1 MKIYFLL
8 IFLSHSFLIDTC
20 LVQFSTVMFLNIKTL
35 MEGTYMKPMSVTIEA
50 QGPPSVMK
58 LLESDIGAT
67 KEGEVLIRQSA
78 IGVNYMDIYQR
89 SGYYPM
95 DLPSGIGLEAC
106 GIIVSVGA
114 GVDNLTE
121 GDRVVYSGGPP
132 GSYAN
137 IRNVLASRVI
147 RIPKGIEDEQAAAIF
162 LKGTTAEYL
171 LERAYKVEAGQ
182 TVLFHAAAGGVG
194 LIAGQW
200 GKAIG
205 ARMIGVAGGPEKCA
219 LAKEHGYAEIIDRK
233 TEDVVARVKELTG
246 GTGVPVVYD
255 SVGKDTFEQS
265 IECLSPRGYFI
276 SFGTTSGSVPP
287 IDAAMLQHKGSLY
300 FTRPTLANYCAAS
313 DDLEASAARLFEMI
327 ANGAVKTKIGQRY
340 SLSDV
345 VKAHLDLEAGKTSGS
360 TILLP

>member
-1 MKIYFLL
+1 MKSI
-8 IFLSHSFLIDTC
+8 
-20 LVQFSTVMFLNIKTL
+20 
-35 MEGTYMKPMSVTIEA
+35 SVAIEA
-50 QGPPSVMK
+50 QGAPSVMK
-58 LLESDIGAT
+58 LSNVDIGPP
-67 KEGEVLIRQSA
+67 KEGEVLIRQSF

-95 DLPSGIGLEAC
+95 NLPSGIGLEAS
-106 GIIVSVGA
+106 GIIESIGA
-114 GVDNLTE
+114 GVNFLTE

-132 GSYAN
+132 GSYADV
-137 IRNVLASRVI
+137 RNVLASRVV
-147 RIPKGIEDEQAAAIF
+147 RIPENIEDEQAAAIF

-171 LERAYKVEAGQ
+171 LERAYPITAGQ

-219 LAKEHGYAEIIDRK
+219 LAKEHGYTEVIDRNN
-233 TEDVVARVKELTG
+233 ENVVARVKELTDG
-246 GTGVPVVYD
+246 KGVPVVYD

-265 IECLSPRGYFI
+265 VECLSPRGYFM

-300 FTRPTLANYCAAS
+300 FTRPTLANYCATR
-313 DDLEASAARLFEMI
+313 DDLELSAARLFKMI
-327 ANGAVKTKIGQRY
+327 ANGDVKTKIGQRY
-340 SLSDV
+340 KLSDV
-345 VKAHLDLEAGKTSGS
+345 VRSHLDLEAGKTFGS
-360 TILLP
+360 SILIP

>member
-1 MKIYFLL
+1 MKSI
-8 IFLSHSFLIDTC
+8 
-20 LVQFSTVMFLNIKTL
+20 
-35 MEGTYMKPMSVTIEA
+35 SVAIEA
-50 QGPPSVMK
+50 QGVPSVMK
-58 LLESDIGAT
+58 LSNVDIGLP
-67 KEGEVLIRQSA
+67 KEGEVLIRQSV

-95 DLPSGIGLEAC
+95 NLPSGIGLEAS
-106 GIIVSVGA
+106 GIIESIGA
-114 GVDNLTE
+114 GVNFLTE

-132 GSYAN
+132 GSYADV
-137 IRNVLASRVI
+137 RNVLASRVV
-147 RIPKGIEDEQAAAIF
+147 RIPKNIEDEQAAAIF

-171 LERAYKVEAGQ
+171 LERAYPITAGQ

-205 ARMIGVAGGPEKCA
+205 ARMIGIAGGPKKCA
-219 LAKEHGYAEIIDRK
+219 LAKEHGYTEVIDRNN
-233 TEDVVARVKELTG
+233 ENVVARVKELTDG
-246 GTGVPVVYD
+246 KGVPVVYD

-265 IECLSPRGYFI
+265 VECLSPRGYFM

-300 FTRPTLANYCAAS
+300 FTRPTLANYCAVR
-313 DDLEASAARLFEMI
+313 DDLELSAARLFKMI

-340 SLSDV
+340 ELLDV
-345 VKAHLDLEAGKTSGS
+345 VKAHLDLEAGKTFGS
-360 TILLP
+360 SILIP

>member
-1 MKIYFLL
+1 MRSI
-8 IFLSHSFLIDTC
+8 
-20 LVQFSTVMFLNIKTL
+20 
-35 MEGTYMKPMSVTIEA
+35 SVAIEA
-50 QGPPSVMK
+50 QGAPSVMK
-58 LLESDIGAT
+58 LSNVDIGPP
-67 KEGEVLIRQSA
+67 KEGEVLIRQSV

-95 DLPSGIGLEAC
+95 NLPSGIGLEAS
-106 GIIVSVGA
+106 GIIESVGA
-114 GVDNLTE
+114 GVNFLSE

-132 GSYAN
+132 GSYADV
-137 IRNVLASRVI
+137 RNVLASRVV
-147 RIPKGIEDEQAAAIF
+147 RIPENIEDEQAAAIF

-171 LERAYKVEAGQ
+171 LERAYPITAGQ

-219 LAKEHGYAEIIDRK
+219 LAKEHGYTEVIDRNN
-233 TEDVVARVKELTG
+233 ENVVARVKELTDG
-246 GTGVPVVYD
+246 KGVPVVYD

-265 IECLSPRGYFI
+265 VECLSPRGYFM

-300 FTRPTLANYCAAS
+300 FTRPTLANYCAAR
-313 DDLEASAARLFEMI
+313 DDLELSAARLFKMI
-327 ANGAVKTKIGQRY
+327 ANGDVKTKIGQRY
-340 SLSDV
+340 KLSDV
-345 VKAHLDLEAGKTSGS
+345 VKSHLDLEAGKTFGS
-360 TILLP
+360 TILIP

>member
-1 MKIYFLL
+1 MK
-8 IFLSHSFLIDTC
+8 SNT
-20 LVQFSTVMFLNIKTL
+20 
-35 MEGTYMKPMSVTIEA
+35 VTIKN

-58 LLESDIGAT
+58 LSEVDIAGP
-67 KEGEVLIRQSA
+67 KEGEVLIRQSV
-78 IGVNYMDIYQR
+78 IGINYMDIYQR

-95 DLPSGIGLEAC
+95 DLPSGIGLEAS
-106 GIIVSVGA
+106 GIIEAVGA
-114 GVDNLTE
+114 GVDNLTQ

-137 IRNVLASRVI
+137 VRNVLASRVI
-147 RIPKGIEDEQAAAIF
+147 RIPNGIEDEQAAAIF

-219 LAKEHGYAEIIDRK
+219 LAKEHGYAEVIDRK
-233 TEDVVARVKELTG
+233 NENVVTRVKELTG
-246 GTGVPVVYD
+246 GVGVPVVYD
-255 SVGKDTFEQS
+255 FIGKDTFKQS
-265 IECLSPRGYFI
+265 LECLSPRGYFI

-287 IDAAMLQHKGSLY
+287 VDAAMLQHKGSLY
-300 FTRPTLANYCAAS
+300 FTRPTLANYCAAR
-313 DDLEASAARLFEMI
+313 DDLELSAARLFKMI
-327 ANGAVKTKIGQRY
+327 ANGSVKTKIGQRFE
-340 SLSDV
+340 LSDV
-345 VKAHLDLEAGKTSGS
+345 VRAHVDLEAGKTFGS
-360 TILLP
+360 SILIP

>member
-1 MKIYFLL
+1 MKSI
-8 IFLSHSFLIDTC
+8 
-20 LVQFSTVMFLNIKTL
+20 
-35 MEGTYMKPMSVTIEA
+35 SVAIEA
-50 QGPPSVMK
+50 QGAPSVMK
-58 LLESDIGAT
+58 LSNVDIGLP
-67 KEGEVLIRQSA
+67 KEGEVLIRQSV

-95 DLPSGIGLEAC
+95 NLPSGIGLEAS
-106 GIIVSVGA
+106 GIIESIGA
-114 GVDNLTE
+114 GVNFLTE

-132 GSYAN
+132 GSYADV
-137 IRNVLASRVI
+137 RNVLASRVV
-147 RIPKGIEDEQAAAIF
+147 RIPENIEDEQAAAIF

-171 LERAYKVEAGQ
+171 LERAYPISAGQ

-219 LAKEHGYAEIIDRK
+219 LAKEHGYTEVIDRNN
-233 TEDVVARVKELTG
+233 ENVVARVKELTDG
-246 GTGVPVVYD
+246 KGVPVVYD

-265 IECLSPRGYFI
+265 VECLSPRGYFM

-300 FTRPTLANYCAAS
+300 FTRPTLANYCAAR
-313 DDLEASAARLFEMI
+313 DDLELSAARLFKMI
-327 ANGAVKTKIGQRY
+327 ANGSVKTKIGQRFE
-340 SLSDV
+340 LSDV
-345 VKAHLDLEAGKTSGS
+345 VRAHVDLEAGKTFGS
-360 TILLP
+360 SILIP

>member
-1 MKIYFLL
+1 MKSI
-8 IFLSHSFLIDTC
+8 
-20 LVQFSTVMFLNIKTL
+20 
-35 MEGTYMKPMSVTIEA
+35 SVAIEA
-50 QGPPSVMK
+50 QGAPSVMK
-58 LLESDIGAT
+58 LSNVDIGLP
-67 KEGEVLIRQSA
+67 KEGEVLIRQSV

-95 DLPSGIGLEAC
+95 NLPSGIGLEAS
-106 GIIVSVGA
+106 GIIESIGA
-114 GVDNLTE
+114 GVNFLTE

-132 GSYAN
+132 GSYADL
-137 IRNVLASRVI
+137 RNVLASRVV
-147 RIPKGIEDEQAAAIF
+147 RIPENIEDEQAAAIF

-171 LERAYKVEAGQ
+171 LERAYPISAGQ

-219 LAKEHGYAEIIDRK
+219 LAKEHGYTEVIDRNN
-233 TEDVVARVKELTG
+233 ENVVARVKELTDG
-246 GTGVPVVYD
+246 KGVPVVYD

-265 IECLSPRGYFI
+265 VECLSPRGYFM

-300 FTRPTLANYCAAS
+300 FTRPTLANYCAS
-313 DDLEASAARLFEMI
+313 RDDLELSATRLFKMI
-327 ANGAVKTKIGQRY
+327 ANGDVKTKIGQRY
-340 SLSDV
+340 KLSDV
-345 VKAHLDLEAGKTSGS
+345 VKSHLDLEAGKTFGS
-360 TILLP
+360 SILIP

>member
-1 MKIYFLL
+1 MRSI
-8 IFLSHSFLIDTC
+8 
-20 LVQFSTVMFLNIKTL
+20 
-35 MEGTYMKPMSVTIEA
+35 SVAIEA
-50 QGPPSVMK
+50 QGAPSVMK
-58 LLESDIGAT
+58 LSNVDIGPP
-67 KEGEVLIRQSA
+67 KEGEVLIRQSV

-95 DLPSGIGLEAC
+95 NLPSGIGLEAS
-106 GIIVSVGA
+106 GIIESVGA
-114 GVDNLTE
+114 GVNFLTE

-132 GSYAN
+132 GSYADV
-137 IRNVLASRVI
+137 RNVLASRVV
-147 RIPKGIEDEQAAAIF
+147 RIPENIEDEQAAAIF

-171 LERAYKVEAGQ
+171 LERAYPITAGQ

-219 LAKEHGYAEIIDRK
+219 LAKEHGYTEVIDRNN
-233 TEDVVARVKELTG
+233 DNVVARVKELTDG
-246 GTGVPVVYD
+246 KGVPVVYD

-265 IECLSPRGYFI
+265 FECLSPRGYFM

-300 FTRPTLANYCAAS
+300 FTRPTLANYCAAR
-313 DDLEASAARLFEMI
+313 DDLELSAARLFKMI

-340 SLSDV
+340 KLSDV
-345 VKAHLDLEAGKTSGS
+345 VRSHLDLEAGKTFGS
-360 TILLP
+360 SILIP

>member
-1 MKIYFLL
+1 MKSI
-8 IFLSHSFLIDTC
+8 
-20 LVQFSTVMFLNIKTL
+20 
-35 MEGTYMKPMSVTIEA
+35 SVAIEA
-50 QGPPSVMK
+50 QGAPSVMK
-58 LLESDIGAT
+58 LSNVDIGLP
-67 KEGEVLIRQSA
+67 KEGEVLIRQSV

-95 DLPSGIGLEAC
+95 NLPSGIGLEAS
-106 GIIVSVGA
+106 GIIESIGA
-114 GVDNLTE
+114 GVNFLTE

-132 GSYAN
+132 GSYADV
-137 IRNVLASRVI
+137 RNVLASRVV
-147 RIPKGIEDEQAAAIF
+147 RIPENIEDEQAAAIF

-171 LERAYKVEAGQ
+171 LERAYPISAGQ

-219 LAKEHGYAEIIDRK
+219 LAKEHGYTEVIDRNN
-233 TEDVVARVKELTG
+233 ENVVARVKELTDG
-246 GTGVPVVYD
+246 KGVPVVYD

-265 IECLSPRGYFI
+265 VECLSPRGYFM

-300 FTRPTLANYCAAS
+300 FTRPTLANYCAS
-313 DDLEASAARLFEMI
+313 RDDLELSATRLFKMI
-327 ANGAVKTKIGQRY
+327 ANGDVKTKIGQRY
-340 SLSDV
+340 KLSDV
-345 VKAHLDLEAGKTSGS
+345 VKSHLDLEAGKTFGS
-360 TILLP
+360 SILIP

>member
-1 MKIYFLL
+1 MK
-8 IFLSHSFLIDTC
+8 S
-20 LVQFSTVMFLNIKTL
+20 N
-35 MEGTYMKPMSVTIEA
+35 SVTIKN

-58 LLESDIGAT
+58 LSEVDIAGP
-67 KEGEVLIRQSA
+67 KEGEVLIRQSV
-78 IGVNYMDIYQR
+78 IGINYMDIYQR

-95 DLPSGIGLEAC
+95 DLPSGIGLEAS
-106 GIIVSVGA
+106 GIIAAVGT
-114 GVDNLTE
+114 GVDNLTQ

-137 IRNVLASRVI
+137 VRNVLASRVI
-147 RIPKGIEDEQAAAIF
+147 RIPNGIEDEQAAAIF

-219 LAKEHGYAEIIDRK
+219 LAKEHGYAEVIDRK
-233 TEDVVARVKELTG
+233 NENVVTRVKELTG
-246 GTGVPVVYD
+246 GVGVPVVYD
-255 SVGKDTFEQS
+255 SIGKDTFKQS
-265 IECLSPRGYFI
+265 LECLSPRGYFI

-287 IDAAMLQHKGSLY
+287 VDAAMLQHKGSLY
-300 FTRPTLANYCAAS
+300 FTRPTLANYCAAR
-313 DDLEASAARLFEMI
+313 DDLELSAARLFKMI
-327 ANGAVKTKIGQRY
+327 ANGSVKTKIGQRFE
-340 SLSDV
+340 LSDV
-345 VKAHLDLEAGKTSGS
+345 VRAHIDLEAGKTFGS
-360 TILLP
+360 SILIP

>member
-1 MKIYFLL
+1 MK
-8 IFLSHSFLIDTC
+8 S
-20 LVQFSTVMFLNIKTL
+20 N
-35 MEGTYMKPMSVTIEA
+35 SVTIKN

-58 LLESDIGAT
+58 LSEVDIAGP
-67 KEGEVLIRQSA
+67 KEGEVLIRQSV
-78 IGVNYMDIYQR
+78 IGINYMDIYQR

-95 DLPSGIGLEAC
+95 DLPSGIGLEAS
-106 GIIVSVGA
+106 GIIEAVGA
-114 GVDNLTE
+114 GVDNLTQ

-137 IRNVLASRVI
+137 VRNVLASRVI
-147 RIPKGIEDEQAAAIF
+147 RIPNGIEDEQAAAIF

-219 LAKEHGYAEIIDRK
+219 LAKEHGYAEVIDRK
-233 TEDVVARVKELTG
+233 NENVVTRVKELTG
-246 GTGVPVVYD
+246 GVGVPVVYD
-255 SVGKDTFEQS
+255 SIGKDTFKQS
-265 IECLSPRGYFI
+265 LECLSPRGYFI

-287 IDAAMLQHKGSLY
+287 VDAAMLQHKGSLY
-300 FTRPTLANYCAAS
+300 FTRPTLANYCADR
-313 DDLEASAARLFEMI
+313 DDLELSAARLFKMI
-327 ANGAVKTKIGQRY
+327 ANGSVKTKIGQRFE
-340 SLSDV
+340 LSDV
-345 VKAHLDLEAGKTSGS
+345 VRAHVDLEAGKTFGS
-360 TILLP
+360 SILIP

>member
-1 MKIYFLL
+1 MK
-8 IFLSHSFLIDTC
+8 SNT
-20 LVQFSTVMFLNIKTL
+20 
-35 MEGTYMKPMSVTIEA
+35 VTIKN

-58 LLESDIGAT
+58 LSEVDIAGP
-67 KEGEVLIRQSA
+67 KEGEVLIRQSV
-78 IGVNYMDIYQR
+78 IGINYMDIYQR

-95 DLPSGIGLEAC
+95 DLPSGIGLEAS
-106 GIIVSVGA
+106 GIIEAVGT
-114 GVDNLTE
+114 GVDNLTQ

-137 IRNVLASRVI
+137 VRNVLASRVI
-147 RIPKGIEDEQAAAIF
+147 RIPNGIEDEQAAAIF

-219 LAKEHGYAEIIDRK
+219 LAKEHGYAEVIDRK
-233 TEDVVARVKELTG
+233 NENVVTRVKELTG
-246 GTGVPVVYD
+246 GVGVPVVYD
-255 SVGKDTFEQS
+255 SIGKDTFKQS
-265 IECLSPRGYFI
+265 LECLSPRGYFI

-287 IDAAMLQHKGSLY
+287 VDAAMLQHKGSLY
-300 FTRPTLANYCAAS
+300 FTRPTLANYCAAR
-313 DDLEASAARLFEMI
+313 DDLELSAARLFKMI
-327 ANGAVKTKIGQRY
+327 ANGSVKTKIGQRFE
-340 SLSDV
+340 LSDV
-345 VKAHLDLEAGKTSGS
+345 VRAHVDLEAGKTFGS
-360 TILLP
+360 SILIP

>member
-1 MKIYFLL
+1 MK
-8 IFLSHSFLIDTC
+8 SNT
-20 LVQFSTVMFLNIKTL
+20 
-35 MEGTYMKPMSVTIEA
+35 VTIKN

-58 LLESDIGAT
+58 LSEVDIAGP
-67 KEGEVLIRQSA
+67 KEGEVLIRQSV
-78 IGVNYMDIYQR
+78 IGINYMDIYQR

-95 DLPSGIGLEAC
+95 DLPSGIGLEAS
-106 GIIVSVGA
+106 GIIEAVGA
-114 GVDNLTE
+114 GVDNLTQ

-137 IRNVLASRVI
+137 VRNVLASRVI
-147 RIPKGIEDEQAAAIF
+147 RIPNGIEDEQAAAIF

-219 LAKEHGYAEIIDRK
+219 LAKEHGYAEVIDRK
-233 TEDVVARVKELTG
+233 NENVVTRVKELTG
-246 GTGVPVVYD
+246 GVGVPVVYD
-255 SVGKDTFEQS
+255 SIGKDTFKQS
-265 IECLSPRGYFI
+265 LECLSPRGYFI

-287 IDAAMLQHKGSLY
+287 VDAAMLQHKGSLY
-300 FTRPTLANYCAAS
+300 FTRPTLANYCADR
-313 DDLEASAARLFEMI
+313 DDLELSAARLFKMI
-327 ANGAVKTKIGQRY
+327 ANGSVKTKIGQRFE
-340 SLSDV
+340 LSDV
-345 VKAHLDLEAGKTSGS
+345 VRAHVDLEAGKTFGS
-360 TILLP
+360 SILIP

>member
-1 MKIYFLL
+1 MKSI
-8 IFLSHSFLIDTC
+8 
-20 LVQFSTVMFLNIKTL
+20 
-35 MEGTYMKPMSVTIEA
+35 SVAIEA
-50 QGPPSVMK
+50 QGAPSVMK
-58 LLESDIGAT
+58 LSNVDIGLP
-67 KEGEVLIRQSA
+67 KEGEVLIRQSV

-95 DLPSGIGLEAC
+95 NLPSGIGLEAS
-106 GIIVSVGA
+106 GIIESIGA
-114 GVDNLTE
+114 GVNFLTE

-132 GSYAN
+132 GSYADV
-137 IRNVLASRVI
+137 RNVLASRVV
-147 RIPKGIEDEQAAAIF
+147 RIPENIEDEQAAAIF

-171 LERAYKVEAGQ
+171 LERAYPISAGQ

-219 LAKEHGYAEIIDRK
+219 LAKEHGYTEVIDRNN
-233 TEDVVARVKELTG
+233 ENVVARVKELTDG
-246 GTGVPVVYD
+246 EGVPVVYD

-265 IECLSPRGYFI
+265 VECLSPRGYFI

-300 FTRPTLANYCAAS
+300 FTRPTLANYCAAR
-313 DDLEASAARLFEMI
+313 DDLELSAARLFKMI
-327 ANGAVKTKIGQRY
+327 ANGSVKTKIGQRFE
-340 SLSDV
+340 LSDV
-345 VKAHLDLEAGKTSGS
+345 VRAHVDLEAGKTFGS
-360 TILLP
+360 SILIP

>member
-1 MKIYFLL
+1 MKSI
-8 IFLSHSFLIDTC
+8 
-20 LVQFSTVMFLNIKTL
+20 
-35 MEGTYMKPMSVTIEA
+35 SVAIEA
-50 QGPPSVMK
+50 QGAPSVMK
-58 LLESDIGAT
+58 LSNVDIGLP
-67 KEGEVLIRQSA
+67 KEGEVLIRQSV

-95 DLPSGIGLEAC
+95 NLPSGIGLEAS
-106 GIIVSVGA
+106 GIIESIGA
-114 GVDNLTE
+114 GVNFLTE

-132 GSYAN
+132 GSYADV
-137 IRNVLASRVI
+137 RNVLASRVV
-147 RIPKGIEDEQAAAIF
+147 RIPENIEDEQAAAIF

-171 LERAYKVEAGQ
+171 LERAYPISAGQ

-219 LAKEHGYAEIIDRK
+219 LAKEHGYTEVIDRNN
-233 TEDVVARVKELTG
+233 ENVVARVKELTDG
-246 GTGVPVVYD
+246 KGVPVVYD

-265 IECLSPRGYFI
+265 VECLSPRGYFI

-300 FTRPTLANYCAAS
+300 FTRPTLANYCAAR
-313 DDLEASAARLFEMI
+313 DDLELSAARLFKMI
-327 ANGAVKTKIGQRY
+327 ANGSVKTKIGQRFE
-340 SLSDV
+340 LSDV
-345 VKAHLDLEAGKTSGS
+345 VRAHVDLEAGKTFGS
-360 TILLP
+360 SILIP

>member
-1 MKIYFLL
+1 MK
-8 IFLSHSFLIDTC
+8 S
-20 LVQFSTVMFLNIKTL
+20 N
-35 MEGTYMKPMSVTIEA
+35 SVTIKN

-58 LLESDIGAT
+58 LSEVDIAGP
-67 KEGEVLIRQSA
+67 KEGEVLIRQSV
-78 IGVNYMDIYQR
+78 IGINYMDIYQR

-95 DLPSGIGLEAC
+95 DLPSGIGLEAS
-106 GIIVSVGA
+106 GIIEAVGT
-114 GVDNLTE
+114 GVDNLTQ

-137 IRNVLASRVI
+137 VRNVLASRVI
-147 RIPKGIEDEQAAAIF
+147 RIPNGIEDEQAAAIF

-219 LAKEHGYAEIIDRK
+219 LAKEHGYAEVIDRK
-233 TEDVVARVKELTG
+233 NENVVTRVKELTG
-246 GTGVPVVYD
+246 GVGVPVVYD
-255 SVGKDTFEQS
+255 SIGKDTFKQS
-265 IECLSPRGYFI
+265 LECLSPRGYFI

-287 IDAAMLQHKGSLY
+287 VDAAMLQHKGSLY
-300 FTRPTLANYCAAS
+300 FTRPTLANYCAAR
-313 DDLEASAARLFEMI
+313 DDLELSAARLFKMI
-327 ANGAVKTKIGQRY
+327 ANGSVKTKIGQRFE
-340 SLSDV
+340 LSDV
-345 VKAHLDLEAGKTSGS
+345 VRAHVDLEAGKTFGS
-360 TILLP
+360 SILIP

>member
-1 MKIYFLL
+1 MKSI
-8 IFLSHSFLIDTC
+8 
-20 LVQFSTVMFLNIKTL
+20 
-35 MEGTYMKPMSVTIEA
+35 SVAIEA
-50 QGPPSVMK
+50 QGAPSVMK
-58 LLESDIGAT
+58 LSNVDIGLP
-67 KEGEVLIRQSA
+67 KEGEVLIRQSV

-95 DLPSGIGLEAC
+95 NLPSGIGLEAS
-106 GIIVSVGA
+106 GIIESIGA
-114 GVDNLTE
+114 GVNFLTE

-132 GSYAN
+132 GSYADV
-137 IRNVLASRVI
+137 RNVLASRVV
-147 RIPKGIEDEQAAAIF
+147 RIPENIEDEQAAAIF

-171 LERAYKVEAGQ
+171 LERAYPISAGQ

-219 LAKEHGYAEIIDRK
+219 LAKEHGYTEVIDRNN
-233 TEDVVARVKELTG
+233 ENVVARVKELTDG
-246 GTGVPVVYD
+246 KGVPVVYD

-265 IECLSPRGYFI
+265 VECLSPRGYFM

-300 FTRPTLANYCAAS
+300 FTRPTLANYCAS
-313 DDLEASAARLFEMI
+313 RDDLELSATRLFKMI
-327 ANGAVKTKIGQRY
+327 ANGDVKTKIGQRFE
-340 SLSDV
+340 LSDV
-345 VKAHLDLEAGKTSGS
+345 VRAHVDLEAGKTFGS
-360 TILLP
+360 SILIP

>member
-1 MKIYFLL
+1 MKSI
-8 IFLSHSFLIDTC
+8 
-20 LVQFSTVMFLNIKTL
+20 
-35 MEGTYMKPMSVTIEA
+35 SVAIEA
-50 QGPPSVMK
+50 QGAPSVMK
-58 LLESDIGAT
+58 LSNVDIGLP
-67 KEGEVLIRQSA
+67 KEGEVLIRQSV

-95 DLPSGIGLEAC
+95 NLPSGIGLEAS
-106 GIIVSVGA
+106 GIIESVGA
-114 GVDNLTE
+114 GVNFLTE

-132 GSYAN
+132 GSYADV
-137 IRNVLASRVI
+137 RNVLASRVV
-147 RIPKGIEDEQAAAIF
+147 RIPENIEDEQAAAIF

-171 LERAYKVEAGQ
+171 LERAYPITAGQ

-219 LAKEHGYAEIIDRK
+219 LAKENGYTEVIDRNN
-233 TEDVVARVKELTG
+233 ENVVARVKELTDG
-246 GTGVPVVYD
+246 KGVPVVYD

-265 IECLSPRGYFI
+265 VECLSPRGYFM

-300 FTRPTLANYCAAS
+300 FTRPTLANYCAAR
-313 DDLEASAARLFEMI
+313 DDLELSAARLFKMI
-327 ANGAVKTKIGQRY
+327 ANGDVKTKIGQRY
-340 SLSDV
+340 KLSDV
-345 VKAHLDLEAGKTSGS
+345 VKSHLDLEAGKTFGS
-360 TILLP
+360 TILIP

>member
-1 MKIYFLL
+1 MK
-8 IFLSHSFLIDTC
+8 S
-20 LVQFSTVMFLNIKTL
+20 N
-35 MEGTYMKPMSVTIEA
+35 SVTIKN

-58 LLESDIGAT
+58 LSEVDIAGP
-67 KEGEVLIRQSA
+67 KEGEVLIRQSV
-78 IGVNYMDIYQR
+78 IGINYMDIYQR

-95 DLPSGIGLEAC
+95 DLPSGIGLEAS
-106 GIIVSVGA
+106 GIIEAVGT
-114 GVDNLTE
+114 GVDNLTQ

-137 IRNVLASRVI
+137 VRNVLASRVI
-147 RIPKGIEDEQAAAIF
+147 RIPNGIEDEQAAAIF

-219 LAKEHGYAEIIDRK
+219 LAKEHGYAEVIDRK
-233 TEDVVARVKELTG
+233 NENVVTRVKELTG
-246 GTGVPVVYD
+246 GVGVPVVYD
-255 SVGKDTFEQS
+255 SIGKDTFKQS
-265 IECLSPRGYFI
+265 LDCLSPRGYFI

-287 IDAAMLQHKGSLY
+287 VDAAMLQHKGSLY
-300 FTRPTLANYCAAS
+300 FTRPTLANYCAAR
-313 DDLEASAARLFEMI
+313 DDLELSAARLFKMI
-327 ANGAVKTKIGQRY
+327 ANGSVKTKIGQRFE
-340 SLSDV
+340 LSDV
-345 VKAHLDLEAGKTSGS
+345 VRAHVDLEAGKTFGS
-360 TILLP
+360 SILIP

>member
-1 MKIYFLL
+1 MK
-8 IFLSHSFLIDTC
+8 SNT
-20 LVQFSTVMFLNIKTL
+20 
-35 MEGTYMKPMSVTIEA
+35 VTIKN

-58 LLESDIGAT
+58 LSEVDIAGP
-67 KEGEVLIRQSA
+67 KEGEVLIRQSV
-78 IGVNYMDIYQR
+78 IGINYMDIYQR

-95 DLPSGIGLEAC
+95 DLPSGIGLEAS
-106 GIIVSVGA
+106 GIIEAVGA
-114 GVDNLTE
+114 GVDNLTQ

-137 IRNVLASRVI
+137 VRNVLASRVI
-147 RIPKGIEDEQAAAIF
+147 RIPNGIEDEQAAAIF

-219 LAKEHGYAEIIDRK
+219 LAKEHGYAEVIDRK
-233 TEDVVARVKELTG
+233 NENVVTRVRELTG
-246 GTGVPVVYD
+246 GVGVPVVYD
-255 SVGKDTFEQS
+255 SIGKDTFKQS
-265 IECLSPRGYFI
+265 LECLSPRGYFI

-287 IDAAMLQHKGSLY
+287 VDAAMLQHKGSLY
-300 FTRPTLANYCAAS
+300 FTRPTLANYCAAR
-313 DDLEASAARLFEMI
+313 DDLELSAARLFKMI
-327 ANGAVKTKIGQRY
+327 ANGSVKTKIGQRFE
-340 SLSDV
+340 LSDV
-345 VKAHLDLEAGKTSGS
+345 VRAHVDLEAGKTFGS
-360 TILLP
+360 SILIP